1 MSSYHS
7 ELSHRAGNLHRLQK
21 LSDRL
26 YMESME
32 KHMRKVFSEQD
43 YDEIRW
49 GVDQSLRQATE
60 HLERLVKHPEMLTGE
75 VD

>member
-1 MSSYHS
+1 
-7 ELSHRAGNLHRLQK
+7 
-21 LSDRL
+21 
-26 YMESME
+26 ME
-32 KHMRKVFSEQD
+32 KQMRKVFSEQD